1 MTDTALHPD
10 DDASLRQFLDLL
22 WAERG
27 VSRNTQA
34 AYRSDLALF
43 ARYLRQ
49 HGATLAAAA
58 VPDIQAYLAARAR
71 DRDGFSARSQARLL
85 SSLRRYYRWC
95 VRERRRADDPTALI
109 APPRQSRRLPKTLVA
124 GQVESLLNA
133 PDTETSLGL
142 RDRAMLELLY
152 ASGLRVS
159 ELVNLGRH
167 QVNLKR
173 GVVQVVGKGGRERL
187 VPMGEEAADW
197 IRRYLDEARPTL
209 VKRRASDALFVS
221 TRGGA
226 MSRQQFWQRLKLQA
240 RVAGLKATSLSPH
253 TLRHAFATHLIE
265 HGADLRAVQMLLG
278 HSDLSTT
285 QIYTHVARE
294 RLKSLHAQ
302 HHPRG

>member
-1 MTDTALHPD
+1 MTPALHPD
-10 DDASLRQFLDLL
+10 DDASIKTFLDQL

-34 AYRSDLALF
+34 AYRSDVALF
-43 ARYLRQ
+43 ARHLRG
-49 HGATLAAAA
+49 HRATLIGASVA
-58 VPDIQAYLAARAR
+58 DIQTYLAARGR
-71 DRDGFSARSQARLL
+71 DREGFSARSQARLL

-95 VRERRRADDPTALI
+95 VRERTRPDDPTALI
-109 APPRQSRRLPKTLVA
+109 APPRQSRRLPKTLA
-124 GQVESLLNA
+124 AAQVEALLNA
-133 PDTETSLGL
+133 PDTAVPLGL

-159 ELVNLGRH
+159 ELVGLARH

-197 IRRYLDEARPTL
+197 IRRYLDEARSEL

-221 TRGGA
+221 TRGGT
-226 MSRQQFWQRLKLQA
+226 MTRQQFWQRLKLHA
-240 RVAGLKATSLSPH
+240 RSAGLKPASLSPH